1 MIEKEGIKV
10 FLSYSYSDQALVDQF
25 TPYLTALK
33 WRGVIQGWNDHA
45 IEAGMNW
52 EKAIASYLDSADII
66 LPLLSPDFLAS
77 EYSLDEATRV
87 LKRHE
92 SGQAKVIPV
101 LLRPVRFLETPFA
114 TLQFAPQ
121 DGVPI
126 THWTNRDEAF
136 LSVTRSI
143 RMAVENLTAQA
154 AANEA

>member
-1 MIEKEGIKV
+1 MKNEGIKV
-10 FLSYSYSDQALVDQF
+10 FFSYSRKDETLRTEFAAH
-25 TPYLTALK
+25 LTALK
-33 WRGVIQGWNDHA
+33 WRGVIQDWSDRP
-45 IEAGMNW
+45 IEAGSDW
-52 EKAIASYLDSADII
+52 QKAIISHLDSADII

-114 TLQFAPQ
+114 KLQFAPQ

-136 LSVTRSI
+136 LSITRSI

-154 AANEA
+154 ATNEA